1 MPFDRSAG
9 FLRWFRPLS
18 KNTAATMSRSSSK
31 PTSPNRNN
39 PGNVMLR
46 VASSVLREQLVGIA
60 VQPPFSRLRRGDHG
74 MPGGL
79 RMLGGVTV
87 GGAVA
92 AQGGAALLARAQMDP
107 LRLDLDALG
116 ALAVLGLL
124 HVGDG
129 AQMSATSVGHRSPS
143 LLVQHLVY
151 GGDRDRSLAHG
162 RRHALQA
169 PGPDIADRE
178 DARQA
183 GLEQMRS
190 AGEGPA

>member
-1 MPFDRSAG
+1 
-9 FLRWFRPLS
+9 
-18 KNTAATMSRSSSK
+18 MSRSSSK

-60 VQPPFSRLRRGDHG
+60 VQPPFSRLRRGDHW

-116 ALAVLGLL
+116 ALPALGVP
-124 HVGDG
+124 HRCDRSEMG
-129 AQMSATSVGHRSPS
+129 AAGVGHRRP
-143 LLVQHLVY
+143 LVLV
-151 GGDRDRSLAHG
+151 
-162 RRHALQA
+162 
-169 PGPDIADRE
+169 
-178 DARQA
+178 
-183 GLEQMRS
+183 
-190 AGEGPA
+190 